1 MKFFYP
7 ATIALTAVATI
18 AHATD
23 LCGPSLYDENALI
36 AGRYKIYHGSGEF
49 PGQLCST
56 VDSFTDHTIS
66 FHTIANIPET
76 SSDGT
81 AALKPVTFAA
91 AQLQVDSKR
100 VGDIKSIPVEL
111 YHTYTFKSKQSSNVG
126 LSMIVGSAD
135 PSVAPVE
142 ILVWMTGQGGYTPE
156 KALGKSTEYAVI
168 NGGLYDKY
176 RRSKL
181 VWYVPR
187 MGMFNYGGDLF
198 LFLNDSLTSSDISID
213 DYVHKVQA
221 VTEIITAND
230 ARFTVSNFSAQI
242 L

>member
-1 MKFFYP
+1 
-7 ATIALTAVATI
+7 
-18 AHATD
+18 
-23 LCGPSLYDENALI
+23 
-36 AGRYKIYHGSGEF
+36 
-49 PGQLCST
+49 
-56 VDSFTDHTIS
+56 
-66 FHTIANIPET
+66 
-76 SSDGT
+76 
-81 AALKPVTFAA
+81 
-91 AQLQVDSKR
+91 
-100 VGDIKSIPVEL
+100 
-111 YHTYTFKSKQSSNVG
+111 
-126 LSMIVGSAD
+126 MIVGSAD